1 MPKRL
6 KNMFPDGF
14 YGQVHHLLISQI
26 TPISF

>member
-1 MPKRL
+1 
-6 KNMFPDGF
+6 MFPDGF